1 MVAKLGDAV
10 LHTAYYNSPIGMIQ
24 LVQENNLLTVAQ
36 FLDET
41 ISLPPDSSKLLNE
54 VLHQLNEYFSG
65 IRTEFNLP
73 LHAKGTI
80 FQQKVWEKLVEI
92 PFGKTIT
99 YLQLAKRLNNV
110 KCIRAAASANGKNP
124 LAVII
129 PCHRVIGANGKLTGY
144 AGGQHRKQW
153 LLEHEAKINGNPL
166 LFS

>member
-41 ISLPPDSSKLLNE
+41 ISLPPDSTKLLNE

-73 LHAKGTI
+73 LHAKGTN

-153 LLEHEAKINGNPL
+153 LLEHEAKINGNLL